1 MIDHLDRIENLG
13 FDVLLSWNKYFQI
26 TYEDNLDA
34 VFDIITCYYKKN
46 NNISFEEMVEVSCD
60 FFYSWYNKNLE
71 ILNKYESSNISDYLD
86 KLKDSVLGDI
96 TESVYRD
103 LNLDNILD

>member
-1 MIDHLDRIENLG
+1 MDFIYIN
-13 FDVLLSWNKYFQI
+13 FNSI
-26 TYEDNLDA
+26 TNIYL
-34 VFDIITCYYKKN
+34 KN